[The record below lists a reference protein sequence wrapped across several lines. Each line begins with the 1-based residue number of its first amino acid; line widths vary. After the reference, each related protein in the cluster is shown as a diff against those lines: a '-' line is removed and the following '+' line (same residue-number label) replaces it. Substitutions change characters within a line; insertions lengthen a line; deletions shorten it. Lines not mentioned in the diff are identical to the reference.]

1 MDLKRII
8 ANNIYML
15 RNKYGLTQQEFVD
28 KLNIGISR
36 GHLSNIENGQN
47 MPSAEFIKIVAD
59 TFGIDTNWLLSSHN
73 KDYPN
78 LVMDDEEKE
87 LILSY
92 RSLPEEAK
100 NSIRSIINIINHKT

>member
-15 RNKYGLTQQEFVD
+15 RNKYNLTQQEFVN

-47 MPSAEFIKIVAD
+47 MPSAEFIKVVAD
-59 TFGIDTNWLLSSHN
+59 TFNIDVNWLLDSHY
-73 KDYPN
+73 KTYPD
-78 LVMDDEEKE
+78 LALDDCDLEF
-87 LILSY
+87 LIQY
-92 RSLPEEAK
+92 RKLPEEIK
-100 NSIRSIINIINHKT
+100 QSFKSIINIVNSK